1 MKEDWSDIL
10 NLGTKSPIKIHL
22 IGVAGSGM
30 SGIAGLLLSLGHT
43 VSGSDKADTKETER
57 LIKLGLTFCG
67 AHSPEQVNGVD
78 LVVYSS
84 AIKQGNV
91 VYDKAKEL
99 GIPMIRRAEAL
110 AAIMSE
116 KKSIIVAGTHG
127 KTTTSALAA
136 KVLRG
141 GEKMPSHYVGA
152 EVPILGT
159 NAFWNSESDFFIA
172 EGDESDGSLI
182 NYNPEYAILL
192 NVEEDHLDY
201 YKDGIQ
207 EIRLV
212 FDEYLNKCSN
222 KIIYCSEDLE
232 AKRLCSK
239 RSNAI
244 S

>member
-1 MKEDWSDIL
+1 MKEDRSDIL

-67 AHSPEQVNGVD
+67 AHSPEQVYGVD

-110 AAIMSE
+110 AAIMSD
-116 KKSIIVAGTHG
+116 KKSIIVPE
-127 KTTTSALAA
+127 LM
-136 KVLRG
+136 VRQQLQRLLR
-141 GEKMPSHYVGA
+141 
-152 EVPILGT
+152 
-159 NAFWNSESDFFIA
+159 
-172 EGDESDGSLI
+172 
-182 NYNPEYAILL
+182 
-192 NVEEDHLDY
+192 
-201 YKDGIQ
+201 
-207 EIRLV
+207 
-212 FDEYLNKCSN
+212 KCSEEERRCPL
-222 KIIYCSEDLE
+222 IMLVP
-232 AKRLCSK
+232 RFLF
-239 RSNAI
+239 
-244 S
+244 